1 MGDAVKIAV
10 KSGLIISITIAIIAL
25 FANVQ
30 IPQLDF
36 SRFQVALGFGKA
48 VIDYYAGWMSPLLIC
63 ALFLL
68 SFNYVALPAFH
79 VAMIAI
85 RWIMKVNE

>member
-10 KSGLIISITIAIIAL
+10 KTGLIIVISVAIIAL
-25 FANVQ
+25 FATVQ
-30 IPQLDF
+30 IPQLDLT
-36 SRFQVALGFGKA
+36 RFASAVGHGKA
-48 VIDYYAGWMSPLLIC
+48 IIDYYAGWMSPLLIC

-68 SFNYVALPAFH
+68 TLNYVALPAFH
-79 VAMIAI
+79 VAMIAT